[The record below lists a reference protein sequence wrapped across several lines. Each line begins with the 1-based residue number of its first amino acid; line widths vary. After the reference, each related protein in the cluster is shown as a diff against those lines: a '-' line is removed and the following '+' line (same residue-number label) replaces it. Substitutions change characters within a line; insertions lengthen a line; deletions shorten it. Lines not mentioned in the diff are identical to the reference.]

1 MALSPRD
8 YADALTRA
16 THGQDEAA
24 AAGITARFIAVL
36 RRRGLAPLLPRIVAA
51 LPGVQRDGLMAVT
64 VEAARRPDDTEVSS
78 ALRALGLERSSV
90 KIEYRE
96 NPALLGGLRLRTV
109 DRVLDLTASRRLAD
123 LGAAIG
129 ATRTR

>member
-16 THGQDEAA
+16 THGKDEAVS
-24 AAGITARFIAVL
+24 AGITARFIAVL
-36 RRRGLAPLLPRIVAA
+36 RRRGLGSLLPRVLAA
-51 LPGVQRDGLMAVT
+51 LPGVQRDGLVAVT
-64 VEAARRPDDTEVSS
+64 VEAARRPDDAEVSA
-78 ALRALGLERSSV
+78 ALRQFGLDRSSV

-96 NPALLGGLRLRTV
+96 NPSLLGGLRLRTV
-109 DRVLDLTASRRLAD
+109 DRVLDLTAARRLAD